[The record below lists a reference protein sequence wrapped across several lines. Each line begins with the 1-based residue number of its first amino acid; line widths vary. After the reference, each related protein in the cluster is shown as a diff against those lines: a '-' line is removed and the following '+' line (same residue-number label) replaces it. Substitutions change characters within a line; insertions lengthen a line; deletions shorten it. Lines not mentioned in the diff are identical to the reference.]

1 MKSDFVEEVARILT
15 HCYGTGRCGTEK
27 IPGFLYSTGYYLQS
41 LISLFLDKFL
51 GEFFSTPLS
60 NSTKINASVTKV
72 MKYFHS
78 VA

>member
-15 HCYGTGRCGTEK
+15 HCYGTGGYRTEK
-27 IPGFLYSTGYYLQS
+27 IPGFLYSTVYYLQS
-41 LISLFLDKFL
+41 LISVFLDKFL

-60 NSTKINASVTKV
+60 NCTKINVSVTKV
-72 MKYFHS
+72 IKYFHW